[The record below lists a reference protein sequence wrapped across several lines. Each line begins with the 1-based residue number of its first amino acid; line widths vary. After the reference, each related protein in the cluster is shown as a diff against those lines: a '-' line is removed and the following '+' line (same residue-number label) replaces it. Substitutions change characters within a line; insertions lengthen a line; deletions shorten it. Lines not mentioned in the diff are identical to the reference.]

1 MTRLAFLGSP
11 EIAVVP
17 LRALHD
23 AGHDVALVVTA
34 PDRRRGRG
42 SALVPTP
49 VKQCALELGIP
60 ESSRVADVIDANVEI
75 GVVVAFGTL
84 IRPEV
89 LQKVPMVNLHFSLL
103 PRWRG
108 AAPVERA
115 ILAGDDRT
123 GVCLMALEE
132 TLDTGPVYARVEVP
146 ILPGQTASELRVT
159 LANIGADLLVQRLA
173 GGVAT
178 LGAPVPQVGDA
189 VYARKIERSELELE
203 WARPAVELD
212 RVVRVGRAWTTF
224 RGKRV
229 IVERA
234 RVVDDDAPGEGTE
247 AGGGKPARTAVGGGK
262 PTRTAA
268 GTRKPR
274 RPAPGTLLGD
284 EVVCGV
290 SRLELL
296 EVRPEGRSAQS
307 FDEWQRGARPAA
319 HERFGT

>member
-11 EIAVVP
+11 ELAVVS

-42 SALVPTP
+42 ATLMSTP
-49 VKQCALELGIP
+49 VKSCAEELEIP
-60 ESSRVADVIDANVEI
+60 VSSVVADVLDADVEL
-75 GVVVAFGTL
+75 GVVVAFGRL

-89 LQKVPMVNLHFSLL
+89 LAKVPMVNVHFSLL

-146 ILPGQTASELRVT
+146 ILPGATAQALKAEL
-159 LANIGADLLVQRLA
+159 ADIGADLLVERLA

-178 LGAPVPQVGDA
+178 LGIPVPQQGDP
-189 VYARKIERSELELE
+189 VYAAKIDRNELKLD
-203 WARPAVELD
+203 WSRPAVELD
-212 RVVRVGRAWTTF
+212 RLVRVGRAWTTF
-224 RGKRV
+224 RAKRL
-229 IVERA
+229 IVERS
-234 RVVDDDAPGEGTE
+234 RLLGPSSPGEG
-247 AGGGKPARTAVGGGK
+247 ALD
-262 PTRTAA
+262 AA
-268 GTRKPR
+268 P
-274 RPAPGTLLGD
+274 PGTLLGD
-284 EVVCGV
+284 EVQCG
-290 SRLELL
+290 SGRLELL
-296 EVRPEGRSAQS
+296 DVRPEGRSVVA
-307 FDEWQRGARPAA
+307 FEDWRRGARPLPG
-319 HERFGT
+319 ERLGD

>member
-1 MTRLAFLGSP
+1 
-11 EIAVVP
+11 
-17 LRALHD
+17 
-23 AGHDVALVVTA
+23 
-34 PDRRRGRG
+34 
-42 SALVPTP
+42 
-49 VKQCALELGIP
+49 
-60 ESSRVADVIDANVEI
+60 
-75 GVVVAFGTL
+75 
-84 IRPEV
+84 
-89 LQKVPMVNLHFSLL
+89 
-103 PRWRG
+103 
-108 AAPVERA
+108 VERA

-146 ILPGQTASELRVT
+146 ILPGQIASELRVT
-159 LANIGADLLVQRLA
+159 LASIGADLLVQRLA

-178 LGAPVPQVGDA
+178 LGTPVPQVGEA
-189 VYARKIERSELELE
+189 VYARKIERSELELK

-224 RGKRV
+224 RGKRF
-229 IVERA
+229 IVERV
-234 RVVDDDAPGEGTE
+234 RVVDDDPPGEGTE
-247 AGGGKPARTAVGGGK
+247 AGGDKPTRTAAGGGK

-290 SRLELL
+290 GRLELL
-296 EVRPEGRSAQS
+296 EVRPEGRSVQS
-307 FDEWQRGARPAA
+307 FDEWQRGARPTA